1 MVQVAKTGACSWL
14 SWDQVSKDLPP
25 EPVNINNNN
34 YTLNNGIPNAASAPT
49 MSSASGLGGLSSLAS
64 RPPLTATLNAA
75 LSSYGANNNSTSS
88 SRQPPF
94 STHRRSTSSPYAPTP
109 SQPPPRKKHR
119 NGLHKS
125 SRRRFAT
132 TDGSNTQTTATGSSV
147 PRKRP
152 LFLIRTTTAGT
163 PVNTNPSLFSAGSI
177 AGSVGSGRTS
187 GSEPDGDSTQY
198 ECDSEGTS
206 ATTNSEVSVER
217 LRKSQQRMA
226 SAMLNKGGTPSHLF
240 LEDGATAAHTS
251 YYKTLQEA
259 FRVALGLVLDHF
271 YSKRGGY
278 KLSPSEKRRNAT
290 LSLGDND
297 KSKRTPPLSPD
308 SVFQQRR
315 QRLLTMLMPPHKR
328 EDRQQ
333 RVVYD
338 AGPPFTIQRIA
349 EVLVSPERVSTN
361 IYINWQCICMAMVMR
376 LFFLDID
383 GWLTSSCRLVTFSV
397 LHTDTQALQ
406 LFGKAVVGHII
417 PGGIWGKYGGRYISK
432 STRGKQS
439 QSNQL
444 FLVYWI
450 FSLSTFILIFVFVVS
465 SRNVSWQPWQTKRD
479 GRNQSFGSDVSGAGH
494 RHLRMM

>member
-1 MVQVAKTGACSWL
+1 LVQVTKTGACSWL

-25 EPVNINNNN
+25 EPASN
-34 YTLNNGIPNAASAPT
+34 TLNGNSNAASAPT
-49 MSSASGLGGLSSLAS
+49 MSASGLSSLAS
-64 RPPLTATLNAA
+64 KPPPPATPNAS
-75 LSSYGANNNSTSS
+75 LSNNSVNNNPS

-132 TDGSNTQTTATGSSV
+132 TDGSNTQTATGSV

-152 LFLIRTTTAGT
+152 LFLIRTTSAGT

-240 LEDGATAAHTS
+240 LEDGDTAAHTS

-278 KLSPSEKRRNAT
+278 KLSPSEKRRNAN
-290 LSLGDND
+290 LSLGDD
-297 KSKRTPPLSPD
+297 KNTRTPPLSPD
-308 SVFQQRR
+308 SVYQQRR

-328 EDRQQ
+328 EDRQ
-333 RVVYD
+333 RVFD
-338 AGPPFTIQRIA
+338 NGPPFTIQRIA

-361 IYINWQCICMAMVMR
+361 WECIC
-376 LFFLDID
+376 I
-383 GWLTSSCRLVTFSV
+383 VT
-397 LHTDTQALQ
+397 
-406 LFGKAVVGHII
+406 AV
-417 PGGIWGKYGGRYISK
+417 R
-432 STRGKQS
+432 
-439 QSNQL
+439 
-444 FLVYWI
+444 F
-450 FSLSTFILIFVFVVS
+450 FVF
-465 SRNVSWQPWQTKRD
+465 D
-479 GRNQSFGSDVSGAGH
+479 IAC
-494 RHLRMM
+494 